1 MTDLLFLAD
10 FSVIKP
16 DPGLILWT
24 SLIFLIVWIGLAV
37 VAFKPIQRA
46 LKKREMDIQH
56 SLNEAKLARE
66 EMRSLKSEN
75 EDLLKQA
82 REERAK
88 ILREANQMKDNIVNE
103 AKDKARDEA
112 RKIVEDAREQIQHM
126 TSEAMIDARN
136 QIGLMALDIAEKVI
150 RKDLKTAGNHDK
162 YVDTLVD
169 ELNIK

>member
-1 MTDLLFLAD
+1 MMDMLFLAD

-24 SLIFLIVWIGLAV
+24 SVIFILVWFFLGRLA
-37 VAFKPIQRA
+37 FRPIQKA
-46 LKKREMDIQH
+46 LKKREDDIQS
-56 SLNEAKLARE
+56 SLDEAKMARE
-66 EMRSLKSEN
+66 EMQSLKAEN

-103 AKDKARDEA
+103 AKDKAKDEA
-112 RKIVEDAREQIQHM
+112 RKIVEDARNQIKLM
-126 TSEAMIDARN
+126 TSEAMVDARN

-150 RKDLKTAGNHDK
+150 RKDLKTPGSHDEL
-162 YVDTLVD
+162 VDSLVD

>member
-24 SLIFLIVWIGLAV
+24 SLIFVIVWIGLAV
-37 VAFKPIQRA
+37 IAFKPIQRA
-46 LKKREMDIQH
+46 LKKREKDIQN
-56 SLNEAKLARE
+56 SLDEARLARE
-66 EMRSLKSEN
+66 EMQNLKAEN

-88 ILREANQMKDNIVNE
+88 ILREANHMKDNIVKE
-103 AKDKARDEA
+103 AKDKAKDEA

-150 RKDLKTAGNHDK
+150 RKDLKTTGNHDQ